1 MAAPKARLFR
11 FGLFENRFSEE
22 NKLLRLSSRRIEQL
36 SLEEKNALKVP
47 KSIQPLIDDGL
58 VDEVI
63 GSLMSGK
70 EAQVFLVRCGQELRC
85 AKVYK
90 DVEDRS
96 FKKAV
101 QYHEGRQIRNGR
113 RQRAMENRS
122 KFGRDQ
128 QEVVWQRAEAD
139 ALVRLATAGVRVPK
153 TYGLIDGVLLM
164 ELITGADGDVAPR
177 LNDITLSAEQ
187 ALRDHAT
194 VMGYVLRMMCIGLVH
209 GDLSEFNVL
218 QDSEGPVIIDL
229 PQVVNAAANNS
240 AKEMLIR
247 DVANITRYYARFAPE
262 LTDTHYAHEI
272 WDLYAKGE
280 IRPDFKLTGKFEFPT
295 EAADVDG
302 VLHLIE
308 VAYDEEQ
315 ERLER
320 LRRN

>member
-1 MAAPKARLFR
+1 M
-11 FGLFENRFSEE
+11 
-22 NKLLRLSSRRIEQL
+22 
-36 SLEEKNALKVP
+36 KVP
-47 KSIQPLIDDGL
+47 KSIQPLIDDGI

-70 EAQVFLVRCGQELRC
+70 EAQVFLVRCGGELRC

-90 DVEDRS
+90 DVVDRS

-101 QYHEGRQIRNGR
+101 QYHEGRQTRNGR
-113 RQRAMENRS
+113 RQRAMENKS

-139 ALVRLATAGVRVPK
+139 ALERLASAGVRVPK
-153 TYGLIDGVLLM
+153 AYGLFGSVLLM

-177 LNDITLSAEQ
+177 LNDITLSVEQ
-187 ALRDHAT
+187 AKQDHAT
-194 VMGYVLRMMCIGLVH
+194 VMNYVLRMMCIGLVH

-218 QDSEGPVIIDL
+218 QDSQGPVIIDL

-240 AKEMLIR
+240 AKSMLLR

-262 LTDTHYAHEI
+262 LAETHYGEEI
-272 WDLYAKGE
+272 WELYEKGE
-280 IRPDFKLTGKFEFPT
+280 VRPDLKLTGKFEFPT

-302 VLHLIE
+302 VLHLID
-308 VAYDEEQ
+308 VAYQEEQ
-315 ERLER
+315 ERQAR
-320 LRRN
+320 LRG